1 MDAQAE
7 QIKRAAPVW
16 IWDGHWWPAVVA
28 DATRGG
34 FQIFQVGGAVLTGRR
49 PHRNKNHLRLRDGF
63 RVLGGEGK
71 IVPGAGHQLRQVR
84 LIKGNLAGLERF
96 HFAFVGIDAGYFV
109 PQKSQARSSGQ
120 THISS
125 SNDRDIHKG

>member
-34 FQIFQVGGAVLTGRR
+34 E
-49 PHRNKNHLRLRDGF
+49 NC
-63 RVLGGEGK
+63 
-71 IVPGAGHQLRQVR
+71 
-84 LIKGNLAGLERF
+84 
-96 HFAFVGIDAGYFV
+96 
-109 PQKSQARSSGQ
+109 
-120 THISS
+120 
-125 SNDRDIHKG
+125 

>member
-34 FQIFQVGGAVLTGRR
+34 ELLI
-49 PHRNKNHLRLRDGF
+49 
-63 RVLGGEGK
+63 
-71 IVPGAGHQLRQVR
+71 VR
-84 LIKGNLAGLERF
+84 LENG
-96 HFAFVGIDAGYFV
+96 VTV
-109 PQKSQARSSGQ
+109 PVRRARLQ
-120 THISS
+120 P
-125 SNDRDIHKG
+125 RDPTRSPTTLPDETGKRAMDS